1 VELTRVANATG
12 VDEGVLERLLGP
24 RSSET
29 FFRDFFS
36 RAPLLVKG
44 AAPWLCEHAT
54 VDTCRR
60 LVGNPDVDL
69 LLAREGELFQG
80 RRPSLDEARHLF
92 DAGYAWALCN
102 VDRGDSTLA
111 EIGRTLASEIHGT
124 LHLQLHRAPRGQLGF
139 GWHCDCEEVFVVQ
152 TAGRKRFLLR
162 QNTLHPSPLAH
173 ELPMRLSAESDV
185 SPIEAHVLSPG
196 DCLYIPSGYWHVA
209 EAEEE
214 SVTVSLGVLAPSPLD
229 ALALVSAE
237 LARDP
242 KWRRRLPAIGRAT
255 PMTESERQSAWRACL
270 AELAKELDGRLSSR
284 DLPVRL
290 FAHTG
295 WWRRR

>member
-1 VELTRVANATG
+1 VELTRVANAAA

-29 FFRDFFS
+29 FFRDHFS

-44 AAPWLCEHAT
+44 AAAWLCEHAT
-54 VDTCRR
+54 LDTCRR
-60 LVGNPDVDL
+60 LAANPDVEL
-69 LLAREGELFQG
+69 LLAREGEPFEG
-80 RRPSLDEARHLF
+80 RRPTPDEARHLF
-92 DAGYAWALCN
+92 DAGYTWALRN
-102 VDRGDSTLA
+102 VDRGDATLA

-124 LHLQLHRAPRGQLGF
+124 LHLQLYRSPRGPFGF

-152 TAGRKRFLLR
+152 TVGRKRFRLR
-162 QNTLHPSPLAH
+162 QNTLHPWPLAR
-173 ELPMRLSAESDV
+173 EQPTRLSVESEP
-185 SPIEAHVLSPG
+185 SPIEEHVLAPG
-196 DCLYIPSGYWHVA
+196 DCLYIPSGYWQVA
-209 EAEEE
+209 QPEEE
-214 SVTVSLGVLAPSPLD
+214 GITAAFGVLAPSPLD

-242 KWRRRLPAIGRAT
+242 KWRKRLPAIGRAT
-255 PMTESERQSAWRACL
+255 PMTEGERQAAWRACL
-270 AELAKELDGRLSSR
+270 VELSKELDARLISR